1 MEWGDDARGEC
12 RCLATDGS
20 GSSNPDDPLE
30 VDALLESLEHP
41 RRRYLLYAVAES
53 TGVALH
59 DIAARVVA
67 LEEGVPVTDVAEA
80 DRERAYVAMYHAH
93 VPKLGREGIV
103 AFDRGSGTVRLGP
116 NGRQALNA
124 LRGIGGS
131 KDAELEEHA
140 RDADRD

>member
-1 MEWGDDARGEC
+1 MEQGDDMGYEC

-41 RRRYLLYAVAES
+41 RRRYLIYAVAES
-53 TGVALH
+53 TELALPDVAAQ
-59 DIAARVVA
+59 IVA
-67 LEEGVPVTDVAEA
+67 WEEGVPLADAAEA
-80 DRERAYVAMYHAH
+80 DRERAYVVMYHAH
-93 VPKLGREGIV
+93 VPKLEREGVV
-103 AFDRGSGTVRLGP
+103 AFDRGSETVRLGP

-124 LRGIGGS
+124 LQAIGGS

-140 RDADRD
+140 RNADRD